1 MEFQVFLGLMIPFV
15 GTVAGAAA
23 VFFLNKMSDAISS
36 VLGGFAAGVMIAASV
51 WSLLIPAMQ
60 WGESLGA
67 ISAVPAVVGFLLG
80 VGFFLLLDKTLD
92 YLYTDG
98 GGDDVGVKAK
108 SHTMLTLAVAMHN
121 LPEGVA
127 VGVIYAW
134 LLAGQGG
141 ISATSALA
149 LAIGVGIQNF
159 PEGAIISLPCAAVG
173 GGRMRAFAKGA
184 LSAAVELVGALL
196 ALMLT
201 GALLPMLPYLLGFA
215 AGAMIYVVVEELI
228 PTSSQTGGKL
238 VTVFFALG
246 FALMMTL
253 DVVLG

>member
-1 MEFQVFLGLMIPFV
+1 
-15 GTVAGAAA
+15 
-23 VFFLNKMSDAISS
+23 
-36 VLGGFAAGVMIAASV
+36 
-51 WSLLIPAMQ
+51 
-60 WGESLGA
+60 
-67 ISAVPAVVGFLLG
+67 
-80 VGFFLLLDKTLD
+80 
-92 YLYTDG
+92 
-98 GGDDVGVKAK
+98 
-108 SHTMLTLAVAMHN
+108 
-121 LPEGVA
+121 
-127 VGVIYAW
+127 
-134 LLAGQGG
+134 
-141 ISATSALA
+141 
-149 LAIGVGIQNF
+149 
-159 PEGAIISLPCAAVG
+159 
-173 GGRMRAFAKGA
+173 MRAFAKGA